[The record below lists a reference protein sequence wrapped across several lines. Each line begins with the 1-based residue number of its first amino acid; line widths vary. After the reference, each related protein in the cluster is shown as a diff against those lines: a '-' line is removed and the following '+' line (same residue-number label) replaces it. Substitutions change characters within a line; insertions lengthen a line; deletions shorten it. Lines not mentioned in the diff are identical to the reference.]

1 MQTCGLKHRT
11 TSNLNPTRPLY
22 FYAFAAF
29 FRG

>member
-11 TSNLNPTRPLY
+11 TSELNPTRYLY
-22 FYAFAAF
+22 FYALSAF